1 LTAGS
6 KSSPSAHFVIS
17 VLPWLLAGG
26 MLLVYV
32 RTLDYRVSLENL
44 RPIARLTGIDW
55 VADISAPVTYA
66 VTYPIHWLPA
76 AAIPFAA
83 NFFTA
88 CCAALT
94 LMLLARSVALLPQD
108 RTRAQRQR
116 NPDRHGLLGTGNAWL
131 PPTLAVLVCGLQLSF
146 WENAIAMT
154 GEMFNL
160 LLFALMVW
168 CLLEF
173 RRTEKNSWLLW
184 LSFLNGLGA
193 ANNWAMVAFLPG
205 FLFAVLWMKG
215 FFNFFNPAYVA
226 AFLKEGTRV
235 LHYRLPLAML
245 ACWAAGAVWFLLMPL
260 VVSHSRTNHLDF
272 WPDVTFGLRTY
283 QAMLT
288 LVPLR
293 TEILLGLTS
302 VFPIAF
308 MGIHWDRLIRDPN
321 PGVIIAA
328 EMLFHLIHAFFLGI
342 CLWAALGSP
351 LSPRHLL
358 PQFPCLPLYFLLALS
373 VGYYSGYFLL
383 VFAPRTDKP
392 RRRGQPQASPIH
404 LASVALVALL
414 TLLAPAGLADGNLRE
429 ILRRKTDALAGYFE
443 DLEKSLPGKGSVILS
458 EDSLRLQYLG
468 TRLSE
473 TGRRSDYLLIDTG
486 LLARFPSYF
495 RFLDARNPEFALSAG
510 LTNQVTEIT
519 NPAVLMNWV
528 SRQAGKH
535 ELYFLHPFA
544 GVLGEY
550 FFPRSQGLFF
560 HLEPYAANTL
570 FAPPLSPDLVARN
583 QGFWR
588 ALDAERFPGVVSRIQ
603 PPQRSPGVTPWQR
616 FLKKANVLPEAD
628 QHAFLAG
635 RYYSVALNAWG
646 VELQEMGSLPGAG
659 KMFESACQLNPQNI
673 SAQINAGCNRDLRAG
688 HALTV
693 DTSPPSLARFERG
706 RDWDQTLRADGPVDE
721 PTACYMFG
729 TLCADERLYRQ
740 AVQHLER
747 SQTLAPQST
756 NAPLKLA
763 ELFLLLGQ
771 YTNALTA
778 ASRELELAPGNQH
791 ALVLQG
797 VARVALGRYDQ
808 ALPPLNAALA
818 LQPGNVDALLGRA
831 QAYLKMENFKAARED
846 FEAALLAQPKAYP
859 AYYGLANIAVQT
871 KDSPAAIKNC
881 ESYLS
886 CAPPERPETA
896 QVKSWLER
904 LKPPNPGAQH

>member
-1 LTAGS
+1 M
-6 KSSPSAHFVIS
+6 IS

-26 MLLVYV
+26 MLLVYI

-66 VTYPIHWLPA
+66 VTYPIRWLPP

-94 LMLLARSVALLPQD
+94 LMLLARSTALLPHD
-108 RTRAQRQR
+108 RTQAQRQR
-116 NPDRHGLLGTGNAWL
+116 NPDRHGLLSIGNAWL

-146 WENAIAMT
+146 WENAIGMT

-160 LLFALMVW
+160 LLLALMVW

-173 RRTEKNSWLLW
+173 RRTEKKSWLL
-184 LSFLNGLGA
+184 LLAFLNGLGV

-205 FLFAVLWMKG
+205 FLLAVLWLKG
-215 FFNFFNPAYVA
+215 FFNFFRPAYVA
-226 AFLKEGTRV
+226 AFLKQGTNV
-235 LHYRLPLAML
+235 LHYSLPLAML
-245 ACWAAGAVWFLLMPL
+245 ACWAAGAVWFVLMPL
-260 VVSHSRTNHLDF
+260 LVSRSQTNHLDF
-272 WPDVTFGLRTY
+272 WPDVIFGLRTY

-293 TEILLGLTS
+293 TEILLGMTS

-308 MGIHWDRLIRDPN
+308 MGIRWNRLIRDPN
-321 PGVIIAA
+321 PGVIIVA
-328 EMLFHLIHAFFLGI
+328 ETLFHLIHAFFLFI
-342 CLWAALGSP
+342 CLWATLGSP

-358 PQFPCLPLYFLLALS
+358 PQFPCLPLYFLMALS

-383 VFAPRTDKP
+383 VFAPRSDKSS
-392 RRRGQPQASPIH
+392 RREHRQATPLHQGS
-404 LASVALVALL
+404 LAAVV
-414 TLLAPAGLADGNLRE
+414 LLAVLVPAGLAHGNLRE

-458 EDSLRLQYLG
+458 EDSMRLQYLG
-468 TRLSE
+468 TRLCE
-473 TGRRSDYLLIDTG
+473 TGRQSDYLLIDTG

-495 RFLDARNPEFALSAG
+495 RFLDARNPQFGIAAG

-550 FFPRSQGLFF
+550 FFPRSKGLFF
-560 HLEPYAANTL
+560 HLEPYATNTL
-570 FAPPLSPDLVARN
+570 FAPPLSPELTARN
-583 QGFWR
+583 QDFWR
-588 ALDAERFPGVVSRIQ
+588 ALDTERFAGVVSRIQ
-603 PPQRSPGVTPWQR
+603 PPQRSPGITPWQR
-616 FLKKANVLPEAD
+616 FLNKANVLPELD

-635 RYYSVALNAWG
+635 RFYSVSLNAWG
-646 VELQEMGSLPGAG
+646 VELQQMGSLPEAG
-659 KMFESACQLNPQNI
+659 KMFESACRVNPQNS
-673 SAQINAGCNRDLRAG
+673 SAQINAACNRDLRAG

-693 DTSPPSLARFERG
+693 DTSPQSLARFGRG
-706 RDWDQTLRADGPVDE
+706 RQWDQTLRADGPVDD
-721 PTACYMFG
+721 PTACYVFG
-729 TLCADERLYRQ
+729 MLCADERLYRQ
-740 AVQHLER
+740 AIQHFER
-747 SQTLAPQST
+747 AQTLAPEST
-756 NAPLKLA
+756 NAPLNLA
-763 ELFLLLGQ
+763 ELFLQLGQ
-771 YTNALTA
+771 YTNALAA
-778 ASRELELAPGNQH
+778 ASGVLGIAPGNER

-797 VARVALGRYDQ
+797 LARVALGRYDQ

-818 LQPGNVDALLGRA
+818 LRPGYLDALLGRA
-831 QAYLKMENFKAARED
+831 QAYLKSNNFKAARED
-846 FEAALLAQPKAYP
+846 YETVLLAQPKAYP
-859 AYYGLANIAVQT
+859 AYYGLANIAVQM
-871 KDSPAAIKNC
+871 KDSAAAIKNC
-881 ESYLS
+881 ELYMS

-896 QVKSWLER
+896 QVKSWLEE
-904 LKPPNPGAQH
+904 LKPPLPAAQN